1 MLFSTGRLFLALEAS
16 FPQIAE
22 RAPTLLKIT
31 VGFIY
36 PREGVTTMAKKKR
49 LISGEKLNSRYHD
62 VALRSGHI
70 LPLPHM
76 LTLKTNFSVYE
87 ISATA

>member
-1 MLFSTGRLFLALEAS
+1 
-16 FPQIAE
+16 
-22 RAPTLLKIT
+22 
-31 VGFIY
+31 
-36 PREGVTTMAKKKR
+36 MAKKKR
-49 LISGEKLNSRYHD
+49 LISGEKLNSRYH
-62 VALRSGHI
+62 VALKSGHI

>member
-1 MLFSTGRLFLALEAS
+1 
-16 FPQIAE
+16 
-22 RAPTLLKIT
+22 
-31 VGFIY
+31 
-36 PREGVTTMAKKKR
+36 MAKKKR
-49 LISGEKLNSRYHD
+49 LVSGEKLNCRYH

-76 LTLKTNFSVYE
+76 LTLKTNFSAYE

>member
-1 MLFSTGRLFLALEAS
+1 
-16 FPQIAE
+16 
-22 RAPTLLKIT
+22 
-31 VGFIY
+31 
-36 PREGVTTMAKKKR
+36 MAKKKR